1 MIKKSF
7 FISIFPK
14 IFNEILGVGIAKKAL
29 DNGIIDYEVVN
40 PMNFLDHKER
50 LDDTTYG
57 GGPGMLL
64 KAQPLIES
72 IDFCKSK
79 ANKKTKV
86 IYLSPQGQVFNQSI
100 SRELAKEDKLIFLCG
115 SYEGIDHR
123 VIDSRVDLEIS
134 LGDYVLSGGEIA
146 ALALHDSICRNYEGF
161 LGDENS
167 LSEESFEKNLLEYP
181 QFTKPRESKFG
192 NVPDVLLSGDHKKIS
207 DWRRKQSLGKTFI
220 NRRDLFSKLEL
231 SDQDIKILKEF
242 LSEVGYDSD
251 RISDL
256 LEEI

>member
-1 MIKKSF
+1 M
-7 FISIFPK
+7 
-14 IFNEILGVGIAKKAL
+14 
-29 DNGIIDYEVVN
+29 
-40 PMNFLDHKER
+40 
-50 LDDTTYG
+50 
-57 GGPGMLL
+57 
-64 KAQPLIES
+64 
-72 IDFCKSK
+72 
-79 ANKKTKV
+79 
-86 IYLSPQGQVFNQSI
+86 SPQGQVFNQSI

-115 SYEGIDHR
+115 RYEGIDHR

>member
-1 MIKKSF
+1 M
-7 FISIFPK
+7 
-14 IFNEILGVGIAKKAL
+14 
-29 DNGIIDYEVVN
+29 
-40 PMNFLDHKER
+40 
-50 LDDTTYG
+50 
-57 GGPGMLL
+57 
-64 KAQPLIES
+64 
-72 IDFCKSK
+72 
-79 ANKKTKV
+79 
-86 IYLSPQGQVFNQSI
+86 
-100 SRELAKEDKLIFLCG
+100 
-115 SYEGIDHR
+115 
-123 VIDSRVDLEIS
+123 
-134 LGDYVLSGGEIA
+134 
-146 ALALHDSICRNYEGF
+146 
-161 LGDENS
+161 
-167 LSEESFEKNLLEYP
+167 LEYP

>member
-14 IFNEILGVGIAKKAL
+14 IFNELLGVGIAKKAL

-40 PMNFLDHKER
+40 PMNFLGHKER
-50 LDDTTYG
+50 MDDTTYG

-100 SRELAKEDKLIFLCG
+100 SRELAKEDKLIFLLSCPIFMMLQPL
-115 SYEGIDHR
+115 SIMR
-123 VIDSRVDLEIS
+123 KWNSAS
-134 LGDYVLSGGEIA
+134 LKKAVRTFFQSNCNFSGNTEPI
-146 ALALHDSICRNYEGF
+146 IVV
-161 LGDENS
+161 S
-167 LSEESFEKNLLEYP
+167 L
-181 QFTKPRESKFG
+181 
-192 NVPDVLLSGDHKKIS
+192 
-207 DWRRKQSLGKTFI
+207 QSP
-220 NRRDLFSKLEL
+220 N
-231 SDQDIKILKEF
+231 Q
-242 LSEVGYDSD
+242 
-251 RISDL
+251 
-256 LEEI
+256 